1 MKVEIWSDFACPFCY
16 IGKKRFEKVLAEFP
30 FKDEVEIVFKAYQLN
45 PNAPKQMV
53 GSAYENFAK
62 SHHMSEDGARKRFA
76 MFTKIKKNEG
86 LVYDYDKIQMTNTL
100 DAHRLA
106 KWSNQF
112 GKESKLTDRFMKAYF
127 SEGKNLADHH
137 TLLALIEELGL
148 DVTKAKAILQSDDFK
163 LEAKQEMQEGASVGV
178 QGVPFFVIDRKYGI
192 SGAQEAGYFRQALQ
206 QIYEETKPVK
216 KVEIKGEAGAVCDDE
231 TCEIKK

>member
-16 IGKKRFEKVLAEFP
+16 IGKKRFEKALAEFD
-30 FKDEVEIVFKAYQLN
+30 FKDEVEIVYKAYQLN

-62 SHHMSEDGARKRFA
+62 SHHMSEDTARKRFS
-76 MFTKIKKNEG
+76 MFTEMAKLEG
-86 LVYDYDKIQMTNTL
+86 LTYDYDKIQMTTTL

-112 GKESKLTDRFMKAYF
+112 GKESQLTDRFMRAYF
-127 SEGKNLADHH
+127 TEGKNLADHT
-137 TLLALIEELGL
+137 TLLELIKELGL
-148 DVTKAKAILQSDDFK
+148 DVAKAKAVLTSDDFK

-192 SGAQEAGYFRQALQ
+192 SGAQELGYFKQALQ
-206 QIYEETKPVK
+206 QIYNESKPLK
-216 KVEIKGEAGAVCDDE
+216 KVEVKGDDGAVCNDE